1 MAIFEIQFVLD
12 FVCAW
17 CYIAKRSLDSAISLY
32 QKTYPGGKHDTF
44 VITWMPYF
52 LNYNPHAHS
61 VDKLELADAR
71 LADQTPEQRAAL
83 TRRMNRAG
91 LASGINFD
99 WGGKLG
105 PNLATRDAHR
115 LVHLVGTSTED
126 SYNSKTQH
134 NLVEAIFNAYHCQ
147 AQDITN
153 HNVLLDAAQRAGIRT
168 GDAQAWLQSDEA
180 GDIIDQEAEKNKCTT
195 ALSGVP
201 TLIIQNAYRPEGVPD
216 VMDLME
222 IFVQIK
228 EAHHNRHGQ
237 RD

>member
-1 MAIFEIQFVLD
+1 MAIFEIQFVSD

-32 QKTYPGGKHDTF
+32 RKTYPGGKHDTF
-44 VITWMPYF
+44 AITWTPYF

-105 PNLATRDAHR
+105 PNPATRDAHR
-115 LVHLVGTSTED
+115 LVHLVGAAGDRYDGE
-126 SYNSKTQH
+126 TQR
-134 NLVEAIFNAYHCQ
+134 NLVEAIFDAYHCR
-147 AQDITN
+147 AQDVSD
-153 HNVLLDAAQRAGIRT
+153 HDVLLDAAQRAGVPA

-180 GDIIDQEAEKNKCTT
+180 GDVIDQEAEKSKSTT
-195 ALSGVP
+195 ARSGVP
-201 TLIIQNAYRPEGVPD
+201 TLVIQNTHRPEGVPD

-228 EAHHNRHGQ
+228 EAQ
-237 RD
+237 S